1 MKKTHLKDIRHWL
14 LLLVGLFCAFP
25 LCADSY
31 TEDGIVYEVYDNT
44 ASVIG
49 VKDKSITNVNINSRV
64 AGYDVTSIAPFA
76 FYNCSL
82 LSSINI
88 SNSVTSIGDGAF
100 YGCSSLVKIDIPNS
114 VISIGDDAFCAC
126 KSLSLINI
134 PNSVISIGNSAFC
147 ECSSLT
153 SINLPDSI
161 RSLGTFAF
169 SVCSSLTSI
178 SLPDS
183 LRSIGNS
190 AFYLCKSLTSI
201 ALPDSVKSIGNS
213 AFYEC
218 SSLTSIAIPDSVKR
232 IGHDT
237 FSHCSS
243 LVSIALPDSVMSIG
257 NFAFYECK
265 SLTSIALPD
274 SIVSIGSY
282 AFFNCSSLTSI
293 ELPVTPKSRMIDI
306 GDYAFSGCGSLK
318 SITFPPF
325 YAIKLRTGGYAF
337 ADIDISIGD
346 YAFTDCKSLELI
358 KFKGYK
364 VPTIGREVF
373 RDVNPYA
380 IVVVPQNTK
389 DAYQLALKDYH
400 FTIYEEGEIKNLL
413 DELIVKANAEIVE
426 DASLYNRIDAE
437 KRASYEEQLAIAQQ
451 VLEEST
457 DDCITLDAYT
467 KLNDA
472 YKQMHQALVEVIAG
486 INHIVV
492 TDNADTLRIYDLNGC
507 RINATSTDELPR
519 GIYIINGKKVIK
531 K

>member
-1 MKKTHLKDIRHWL
+1 MKRLILRYF
-14 LLLVGLFCAFP
+14 LLLVCFVCNISSW
-25 LCADSY
+25 ADSY
-31 TEDGIVYEVYDNT
+31 TEDGIIYLLNT
-44 ASVIG
+44 SEHTAV
-49 VKDKSITNVNINSRV
+49 VKDVVSKDIAVANIKRRV
-64 AGYDVTSIAPFA
+64 DGYR
-76 FYNCSL
+76 
-82 LSSINI
+82 
-88 SNSVTSIGDGAF
+88 VTSIGYGAF
-100 YGCSSLVKIDIPNS
+100 QRCVSLTSVTLPNS
-114 VISIGDDAFCAC
+114 VTNIADWAFGC
-126 KSLSLINI
+126 
-134 PNSVISIGNSAFC
+134 
-147 ECSSLT
+147 
-153 SINLPDSI
+153 
-161 RSLGTFAF
+161 
-169 SVCSSLTSI
+169 
-178 SLPDS
+178 
-183 LRSIGNS
+183 
-190 AFYLCKSLTSI
+190 CKSLTSI

-213 AFYEC
+213 AFYE
-218 SSLTSIAIPDSVKR
+218 
-232 IGHDT
+232 
-237 FSHCSS
+237 
-243 LVSIALPDSVMSIG
+243 
-257 NFAFYECK
+257 
-265 SLTSIALPD
+265 
-274 SIVSIGSY
+274 
-282 AFFNCSSLTSI
+282 CSSLTSI

-507 RINATSTDELPR
+507 RINATSIDELPR